1 MILANTLF
9 KCVCYHP
16 EEYQLITSGTD
27 RRVSKT
33 AGILFAVIP
42 KHKAWHL
49 LRDETPVPPQKVV
62 LQGSAEICVLFMHN

>member
-16 EEYQLITSGTD
+16 EEYQIITGGTD
-27 RRVSKT
+27 RRVSKA

-42 KHKAWHL
+42 KHKVWGL
-49 LRDETPVPPQKVV
+49 LCDEAPEPPQKVV
-62 LQGSAEICVLFMHN
+62 LQGSAESCVLFTHN